1 MIESEINPQLAS
13 HGGNVVLTELTD
25 DGFAILQFGGGCNGC
40 SMVDVTLK
48 DGIEKQ
54 MLEQFAGELNGVR
67 DATEHQAGE
76 HSYY

>member
-1 MIESEINPQLAS
+1 
-13 HGGNVVLTELTD
+13 
-25 DGFAILQFGGGCNGC
+25 
-40 SMVDVTLK
+40 MVDVTLK